1 MNDKKHIDRIFQERF
16 KDFEVT
22 PNDTVWNAIEVE
34 LNQKKKKQRII
45 PIWWRYAGAAALF
58 LLFLTLGNLYYNTP
72 VKPNTNQVVDTENTR
87 NIDDSGKS
95 NTNQTIIATQNNN
108 LEPITED
115 SNSKESHQ
123 NTVTNKISTSETST
137 VAKTNDSENKV
148 NFISNRK
155 KGVLKTS
162 SHEETN
168 NIANNYSEEEKNKR
182 TAISKDNNDVDNE
195 LINKE
200 KAQILITNASQKN
213 TTIAE
218 NKKNET
224 VNTDSNSKENKNS
237 IEEALSKNKDIVEE
251 KNNSNK
257 WRIAPNVA
265 PVYFNTLGEGSSIDQ
280 QFNSNSKTGEINM
293 SYGIN
298 ASYAINKKLS
308 VRSGINKVNLGY
320 NTNNV
325 VVFQSVGV
333 SSSNGLLSNV
343 TPESSN
349 GSTLDNISVIS
360 GETLDVSKS
369 PENFAT
375 STTSINQSLGYIEV
389 PLEIEYALIN
399 KKVGVHVIGG
409 FSSLFL
415 NNNSVYS
422 ENENGSKILLGK
434 ANNINKVSY
443 SANFGLG
450 FNYEVSK
457 KIDFNL
463 EPLFKYQIN
472 TFNNTS
478 GDFKPFFIGVY
489 TGFAI
494 KF

>member
-1 MNDKKHIDRIFQERF
+1 MNDKKHIDRIFQEGF

-22 PNDTVWNAIEVE
+22 PNDAVWKAIEAE
-34 LNQKKKKQRII
+34 LNQKKKKRRVI
-45 PIWWRYAGAAALF
+45 PIWWRYAGVAALF
-58 LLFLTLGNLYYNTP
+58 LLFLTLGNLYFNNTENP
-72 VKPNTNQVVDTENTR
+72 YTNQVGESEKTRSIDNSEILNNNEN
-87 NIDDSGKS
+87 KV
-95 NTNQTIIATQNNN
+95 ATQN
-108 LEPITED
+108 
-115 SNSKESHQ
+115 SNSKKTVEEIKAKNQEQ
-123 NTVTNKISTSETST
+123 NIVPSKTNTPKASN
-137 VAKTNDSENKV
+137 VAKTDDSKNKT

-155 KGVLKTS
+155 KGDLKTS
-162 SHEETN
+162 SIEEEKN
-168 NIANNYSEEEKNKR
+168 NIANTYPEEKNNN
-182 TAISKDNNDVDNE
+182 AVVSKNNNE
-195 LINKE
+195 ANNVIIDEE
-200 KAQILITNASQKN
+200 KAQKLINNSSQKN

-218 NKKNET
+218 TNNEKT
-224 VNTDSNSKENKNS
+224 ETKNSKTEETKNA
-237 IEEALSKNKDIVEE
+237 IEEALNKTKDIIEE
-251 KNNSNK
+251 ENK
-257 WRIAPNVA
+257 LNRWSVAPNVA

-298 ASYAINKKLS
+298 ATYALNKKLS

-325 VVFQSVGV
+325 VVFQSVGL
-333 SSSNGLLSNV
+333 SSSNNLLSNV
-343 TPESSN
+343 NPVSGNKT
-349 GSTLDNISVIS
+349 DNLSIIS
-360 GETLDVSKS
+360 GETFVVAKS
-369 PENFAT
+369 PQDFAT

-399 KKVGVHVIGG
+399 KKLGINVIGG

-415 NNNSVYS
+415 NNNDLFS
-422 ENENGSKILLGK
+422 ESENGSKILLGR

-463 EPLFKYQIN
+463 EPIFKYQLN
-472 TFNNTS
+472 TFSNTS